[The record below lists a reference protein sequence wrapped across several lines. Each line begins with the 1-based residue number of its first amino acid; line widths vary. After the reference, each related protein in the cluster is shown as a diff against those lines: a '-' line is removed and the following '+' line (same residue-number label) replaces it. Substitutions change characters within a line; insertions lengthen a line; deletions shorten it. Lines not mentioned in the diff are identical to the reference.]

1 MVGFETLLA
10 LLPKV
15 RVVHHIPGRIRL
27 KLVDLELPSAARLPE
42 RGALR
47 KVDDIAARIPGV
59 RSLRLNPLARSCAV
73 EYDPRIIPEQAWG
86 DQIDYRSDIFAVGV
100 LLFELTTGKRL
111 FKGASEFETLKLIVD
126 KEYPRPS
133 QVKPGF
139 PAALDRIIMKALEKK
154 RESRYQSAREMQM
167 DLEAFVREE
176 RIPVSQISMTQWMQS
191 LFQDKLEQQKEAL
204 QDVKS

>member
-27 KLVDLELPSAARLPE
+27 KLVDLELPSATRLPG

-86 DQIDYRSDIFAVGV
+86 DLLAGTRSPAARILEEILLDSYR
-100 LLFELTTGKRL
+100 E
-111 FKGASEFETLKLIVD
+111 IVD
-126 KEYPRPS
+126 A
-133 QVKPGF
+133 Q
-139 PAALDRIIMKALEKK
+139 L
-154 RESRYQSAREMQM
+154 
-167 DLEAFVREE
+167 
-176 RIPVSQISMTQWMQS
+176 
-191 LFQDKLEQQKEAL
+191 
-204 QDVKS
+204 